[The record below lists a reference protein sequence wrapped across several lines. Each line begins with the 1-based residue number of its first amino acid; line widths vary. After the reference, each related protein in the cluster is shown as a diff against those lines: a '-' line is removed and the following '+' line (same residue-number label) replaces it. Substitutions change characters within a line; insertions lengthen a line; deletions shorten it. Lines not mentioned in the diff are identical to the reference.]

1 MGFEDI
7 INFLLIAGV
16 LQGFVFNLVTLFF
29 RKKFS
34 IVILYLNL
42 TVLFIS
48 LNNLQAWL
56 SDNGYSSNLF
66 FIKNLLV
73 PWYVFILPMFYAFLI
88 HYLRLQDRIVGF
100 VRFSIGLF
108 MVEFLLRMGVI
119 SYVYYYV
126 ENKDIQLIKIY
137 TYIEDITN
145 LLVFL
150 YIFYKACILVFRR
163 QKAYETMLSYDE
175 LSWIKF
181 FLYMG
186 SFLLLLWASAIAVEI
201 MMGVNILYGILRL
214 GTSLLL
220 YWIGYQGL
228 YRYNVVQDRILLRR
242 DILQNQK
249 YIDASKI
256 LATKTNSHKYEQ
268 EFDKVR
274 EYVIDNKRFLDPNL
288 TMHSLSAELGMSASQ
303 LSKLINAFSD
313 HNFSDF
319 INSLRVEQAKKLL
332 ADPDFTKYTVVSVGL
347 ECGFNSRS
355 TFYSAFKKFTS
366 KTPTDYQEG
375 LPLS

>member
-1 MGFEDI
+1 MDFNVI

-16 LQGFVFNLVTLFF
+16 VQGFVFNLVTLFF

-56 SDNGYSSNLF
+56 RDNGYSSDLF
-66 FIKNLLV
+66 FIKNMLV
-73 PWYVFILPMFYAFLI
+73 PWYLFILPMFYAFLI
-88 HYLRLQDRIVGF
+88 HYLRVQDKIVGF

-108 MVEFLLRMGVI
+108 LVEVCLRIGVI
-119 SYVYYYV
+119 AYVYYFV
-126 ENKDIQLIKIY
+126 DGRDLSLIKQY
-137 TYIEDITN
+137 TYIEDIFN

-150 YIFYKACILVFRR
+150 LIFYKACMLVFRR
-163 QKAYETMLSYDE
+163 QKTYQGMLSYDE

-186 SFLLLLWASAIAVEI
+186 SLLIVLWASAIVVE
-201 MMGVNILYGILRL
+201 MTTGTKWLYGILRV
-214 GTSLLL
+214 GTSLLI

-228 YRYNVVQDRILLRR
+228 YRYNVVKDRVMLRR
-242 DILQNQK
+242 DMIQNQM
-249 YIDASKI
+249 YISIVPRDDKPAS
-256 LATKTNSHKYEQ
+256 S
-268 EFDKVR
+268 VR
-274 EYVIDNKRFLDPNL
+274 HERDFERVKQFVIDNKRFLEANL
-288 TMHSLSAELGMSASQ
+288 TMHSLAADMGMSVSH
-303 LSKLINAFSD
+303 LSKLINAYGEN
-313 HNFSDF
+313 NFSDF
-319 INSLRVEQAKKLL
+319 INYLRVEQAKSLL
-332 ADPDFTKYTVVSVGL
+332 ADPKFNRYTVVAIGL

-355 TFYSAFKKFTS
+355 TFYAAFKKFTS

-375 LPLS
+375 LPVP